1 MFALLQSK
9 HLDVAGKLDYHCG
22 SASGK
27 VRFRYTAF
35 RQCPR
40 YREKTEERVM
50 ICHSE
55 SYSRQLGGSMLLHNK
70 EEEEHMPAASGC
82 LAGRRAGGG

>member
-1 MFALLQSK
+1 MFAPLQRK

-27 VRFRYTAF
+27 VSFRYTAF

-40 YREKTEERVM
+40 YREKTEERV
-50 ICHSE
+50 IH
-55 SYSRQLGGSMLLHNK
+55 YLPLGELVQVALRVHVVT
-70 EEEEHMPAASGC
+70 
-82 LAGRRAGGG
+82 